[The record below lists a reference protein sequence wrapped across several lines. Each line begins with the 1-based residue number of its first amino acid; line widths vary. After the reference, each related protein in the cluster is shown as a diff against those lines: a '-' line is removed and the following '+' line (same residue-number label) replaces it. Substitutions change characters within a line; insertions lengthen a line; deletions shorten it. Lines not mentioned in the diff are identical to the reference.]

1 MNNDIQLIIDAI
13 KRQEHHNAENLCWA
27 ALKKQP
33 NSSQLQK
40 WLGISLLQ
48 QKKYIGCVNA
58 FLQSLP
64 EMKDDFDVI
73 NNLAFAYRHLE
84 DYENAI
90 LYLNKAELLK
100 PNHYSV
106 AFNRASIYFNL
117 KKYDMALEE
126 TLKCFKLIK
135 DVSSGVVAKP
145 RILKNLY
152 VEILFARNNFDEAI
166 AIMTEDLEN
175 KNEEFNPNLFYNL
188 SNAAPEKIS
197 DAIKFLAKKS
207 ASNEKEHYMKRAA
220 AYLGLGRL
228 CEKEKD
234 YKAAFENYAAANKI
248 KAEKLRY
255 KPFLAQEIIKKN
267 IMHFKNNYIEEM
279 YKNFSDNYMKKGA
292 NVIFVVGNPRS
303 GTTLVESILGSSED
317 ITSAGELLIFNRLVP
332 EDLKSVTPKS
342 LEKIGDEYL
351 RILKNFDTQNKYK
364 YIIDKMP
371 SNIYHVGLIRLCLPS
386 AKIIC
391 LNRRPLDNAWSIFT
405 QFYLENIPYSSSLF
419 NIGLALANVD
429 ALKRVWAS
437 HDRGK
442 NFLLVDYEKMVTEPQ
457 KSTEEIYNF
466 VKIDAKYDEEKRKKF
481 SSSTASKT
489 QIKKDIYTSS
499 VSRSKVYDSYL
510 EEFEKS
516 YTNQSQYWN
525 KYLRDQKII

>member
-27 ALKKQP
+27 ALKRQP
-33 NSSQLQK
+33 KSSQLHK
-40 WLGISLLQ
+40 WLGISLVQ
-48 QKKYIGCVNA
+48 QKKYDGSVEA
-58 FLQSLP
+58 FLKSLP
-64 EMKDDFDVI
+64 EMKNDFDVI

-90 LYLNKAELLK
+90 PYLDKADLLQ
-100 PNHYSV
+100 PGHYSV

-117 KKYDMALEE
+117 KKYDKALEE
-126 TLKCFKLIK
+126 TLKCYKFLKNAP
-135 DVSSGVVAKP
+135 VGVATNPKNL
-145 RILKNLY
+145 RNLY
-152 VEILFARNNFDEAI
+152 VEILFANNSFDQAI
-166 AIMTEDLEN
+166 AIMIKDLEGN
-175 KNEEFNPNLFYNL
+175 HEEFDAHLFYNL
-188 SNAAPEKIS
+188 SNTAPEKIDDTIKSRAKELAS
-197 DAIKFLAKKS
+197 DKK
-207 ASNEKEHYMKRAA
+207 EFFMKRAA

-228 CEKEKD
+228 SEKEKN
-234 YKAAFENYAAANKI
+234 YKEAFENYATANKI

-267 IMHFKNNYIEEM
+267 IMHFNKHYIEET
-279 YKNFSDNYMKKGA
+279 YKNFSEDYMKKGA

-317 ITSAGELLIFNRLVP
+317 ITSAGELTVFGRLIP
-332 EDLKSVTPKS
+332 EDLNDITPES

-351 RILKNFDTQNKYK
+351 RILKNFDMQNKYK

-371 SNIYHVGLIRLCLPS
+371 SNIYHVGLIKLCLPS

-405 QFYLENIPYSSSLF
+405 QYYLENIPYSSSLF
-419 NIGLALANVD
+419 NIGLALANVE
-429 ALKRVWAS
+429 ALKRIWAS
-437 HDRGK
+437 HDQGK
-442 NFLLVDYEKMVTEPQ
+442 NFLLVEYEKMVTEPQ
-457 KSTEEIYNF
+457 KSTKEIYDF
-466 VKIDAKYDEEKRKKF
+466 VGIDAKYDEEKRKKF
-481 SSSTASKT
+481 SSRTASKT

-499 VSRSKVYDSYL
+499 VSRSKDYDSYL

-516 YTNQSQYWN
+516 YTNQNQYWE